1 MIVMEEQDG
10 AVEDPSHEVSIK
22 HACIKIDESVMI
34 LEGTDNI
41 SLWRMH
47 QAKIRSREMKRHHVI

>member
-1 MIVMEEQDG
+1 MIVMEEQNG

-41 SLWRMH
+41 SLWPISP
-47 QAKIRSREMKRHHVI
+47 K